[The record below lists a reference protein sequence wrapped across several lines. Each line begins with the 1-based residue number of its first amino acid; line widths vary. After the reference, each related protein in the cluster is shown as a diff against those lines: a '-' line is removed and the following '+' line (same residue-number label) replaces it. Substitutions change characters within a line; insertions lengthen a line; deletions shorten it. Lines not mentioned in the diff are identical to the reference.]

1 MLELV
6 SEDRPRLVGL
16 GATVFPDGVFF
27 SIWAPDAQEMWV
39 HLYTLKEVK
48 LGAFALNK
56 KKGGVWYGFIKGLSA
71 GDCYALEAK
80 GEYAP
85 EKGFFFQ
92 EGRFLVDP
100 YAKALNK
107 PFVYNEDLYKNHSEE
122 FIPKAIIQGPSDF
135 NWEGTTKIFRDR
147 ADVII
152 YEAHVRGMTKLKE
165 DVPPALRGT
174 YLGMCHPS
182 VIEHLKYLGIT
193 TVQLLPVAASMSESF
208 LVERHLRN
216 YWGYNPVCFMAPNP
230 DYATDP
236 AKAVDEFKT
245 MVKTFHQNGIAVIL
259 DVVYNHTAEAGLE
272 GPILSYRG
280 LDARSY
286 YAVER
291 KADGSP
297 DYLRY
302 INATG
307 CGNSFNAD
315 SLISMRLIMDSLK
328 YWLSEMQ
335 VDGFRFD
342 LAVTVCRESHGKD
355 MFHAFDRNSGFFK
368 ACFANE
374 LTQKALMIAEPWDI
388 GVNGYQVGKFPRGW
402 SEQNDKFRDCVRRFW
417 RGDKGMLGE
426 LATRLLGSRDVF
438 LKGDRSINAS
448 VNYITYH
455 DGFTLEDLVSYE
467 RKHNELNLDNN
478 NDGTTENFSSNS
490 GVEGQTKDHEISKKR
505 MQMKRNLMGTLIIAQ
520 GIPHIL
526 GGDELSR
533 TQLGNNN
540 AYCQDNDL
548 SYYHWNISQEQRYFL
563 EYTKK
568 LISLLQS
575 SRVLREINL
584 FDDYFYKFE
593 DDYIARWRK
602 CNGTLMQDQDWNSG
616 QYNHFLLY
624 IGDRNFK
631 GERWCVMIN
640 NEDRDLMFRM
650 PSIFHNRFWHAVLD
664 SSEEDGTPR
673 RFSNEAGLES
683 MCAAHS
689 MKILRM
695 DIVGGVSELTS
706 EKNMDKLA
714 HSHIL
719 TRYTQSTHGYD
730 L

>member
-182 VIEHLKYLGIT
+182 VIEHLKYLSIT
-193 TVQLLPVAASMSESF
+193 TVQLLPVAASMSEPF

-402 SEQNDKFRDCVRRFW
+402 SEQNDKFRDCVRRLIAPS
-417 RGDKGMLGE
+417 MP
-426 LATRLLGSRDVF
+426 
-438 LKGDRSINAS
+438 RSITS
-448 VNYITYH
+448 PITMA
-455 DGFTLEDLVSYE
+455 L
-467 RKHNELNLDNN
+467 
-478 NDGTTENFSSNS
+478 
-490 GVEGQTKDHEISKKR
+490 
-505 MQMKRNLMGTLIIAQ
+505 
-520 GIPHIL
+520 P
-526 GGDELSR
+526 
-533 TQLGNNN
+533 
-540 AYCQDNDL
+540 
-548 SYYHWNISQEQRYFL
+548 
-563 EYTKK
+563 
-568 LISLLQS
+568 
-575 SRVLREINL
+575 
-584 FDDYFYKFE
+584 
-593 DDYIARWRK
+593 
-602 CNGTLMQDQDWNSG
+602 
-616 QYNHFLLY
+616 
-624 IGDRNFK
+624 
-631 GERWCVMIN
+631 
-640 NEDRDLMFRM
+640 
-650 PSIFHNRFWHAVLD
+650 
-664 SSEEDGTPR
+664 
-673 RFSNEAGLES
+673 
-683 MCAAHS
+683 
-689 MKILRM
+689 
-695 DIVGGVSELTS
+695 
-706 EKNMDKLA
+706 
-714 HSHIL
+714 
-719 TRYTQSTHGYD
+719 
-730 L
+730 